1 MVENMFIEC
10 HRCNKCGN
18 TTLAEKKVCP
28 KCGGVEVAVTE
39 CEGKGRIV
47 DSTLVYFPPEEY
59 KDLAPYTSVL
69 VQLENG
75 CRLFAIVK
83 GEHRTIDPGSPV
95 KLVDRDEVRGAMFFE
110 LEETTTDLVGGNLFR
125 RGEVK

>member
-1 MVENMFIEC
+1 MANLCIDC
-10 HRCNKCGN
+10 YRCDNCGN

-28 KCGGVEVAVTE
+28 KCGGVEIAVIQS
-39 CEGKGRIV
+39 EGKGQIL
-47 DSTLVYFPPEEY
+47 DSTLVYFPPDEY

-83 GEHRTIDPGSPV
+83 GAHGDTAPGSPV
-95 KLVDRDEVRGAMFFE
+95 TLVDRDEIRGAMFFR
-110 LEETTTDLVGGNLFR
+110 LD
-125 RGEVK
+125 